1 MKQLTKAEEQIMRIL
16 WKINSGFVKDILE
29 HTGKTKPAY
38 NTVSTIC
45 RILERKGFLG
55 HKSYGNSHQYY
66 PLISQEN
73 YTKQYLN
80 NFLKNYFSNSFEQ
93 MVSFFSHQNK
103 IDLQEAD
110 NIIELMNEIKQN
122 QEANE

>member
-1 MKQLTKAEEQIMRIL
+1 MKQLTKAEEQIMCIL
-16 WKINSGFVKDILE
+16 WKIKSGFVRDILE
-29 HTGKTKPAY
+29 HTGKRKPAY

-66 PLISQEN
+66 PLISQED

-103 IDLQEAD
+103 IDLVEAEK
-110 NIIELMNEIKQN
+110 IIELMEEIKQN
-122 QEANE
+122 QATDE